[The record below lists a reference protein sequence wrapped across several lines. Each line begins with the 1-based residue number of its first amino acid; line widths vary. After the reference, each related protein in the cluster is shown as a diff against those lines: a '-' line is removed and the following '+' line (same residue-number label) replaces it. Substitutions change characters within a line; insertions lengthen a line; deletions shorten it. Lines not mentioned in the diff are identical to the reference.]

1 MSAVKGLFELLGYA
15 YAKDKLLDFSNESEM
30 LGIKLDLSGSRSG
43 VVVVDNKESRKSE
56 MAELLGKTLETK
68 KVVPSELPSTL
79 GKLQYADMQVSGR
92 MGKLAMCD
100 ICALGYNGSKAVD
113 IPPETCLAFEMLRRR
128 RVLGKPKRFEVTVLE
143 KPIVIFTDGAFERD
157 DTGKPNATIG
167 GVCLPPS
174 GEVQVFGCHVD
185 EAVLRSWLDKFE
197 HPVGLVELYGV
208 ATAYVLWS
216 QRHNFQRVIFFCD
229 NWTSLDV
236 FVKGSSNDPLWREVL
251 LAFEACDCEFSTVP
265 WIARVPSISN
275 VADPP
280 SRGSV
285 ESISFLKPLRWL
297 RRSVLFPVVH

>member
-1 MSAVKGLFELLGYA
+1 MKGLFELLGYA
-15 YAKDKLLDFSNESEM
+15 YAKDKLLDFSNEAEM

-43 VVVVDNKESRKSE
+43 VVVVDNKESRKGE
-56 MAELLGKTLETK
+56 MADLLGKILETK

-92 MGKLAMCD
+92 TGKLAMCD
-100 ICALGYNGSKAVD
+100 IRALAYDGSKAVD

-128 RVLGKPKRFEVTVLE
+128 LVSGKPKRFEVTALE
-143 KPIVIFTDGAFERD
+143 KPIVIFPDGAFEQD
-157 DTGKPNATIG
+157 DTGKPIATVG
-167 GVCLPPS
+167 GVCLTPS

-185 EAVLRSWLDKFE
+185 EAILRSWLDKFE

-216 QRHNFQRVIFFCD
+216 QYH

-236 FVKGSSNDPLWREVL
+236 FVKGSSNEPLWREVL

-265 WIARVPSISN
+265 WIARVPSSSK

-285 ESISFLKPLRWL
+285 ESISCLKPFRMIEAKCPISGRALR
-297 RRSVLFPVVH
+297 SLFG